1 VDDAVTIRHALRLW
15 YRFLWMGVLAV
26 GVLAASWQ
34 ATWDNHWFRVALLG
48 FCLVSVIGVFAFG
61 FRCPR
66 CGTSLIH
73 KAAVILTKDCA
84 VACPTC
90 GVSLDEPREDPAN
103 AK

>member
-1 VDDAVTIRHALRLW
+1 MTIRHALRLW

-34 ATWDNHWFRVALLG
+34 ATWDNHWFRAALLG
-48 FCLVSVIGVFAFG
+48 FGLLCVVGVFAFG

-66 CGTSLIH
+66 CRTSLVP
-73 KAAVILTKDCA
+73 KAPAILTEVGA
-84 VACPTC
+84 LACPKC
-90 GVSLDEPREDPAN
+90 GVSLDEPRRSSAN